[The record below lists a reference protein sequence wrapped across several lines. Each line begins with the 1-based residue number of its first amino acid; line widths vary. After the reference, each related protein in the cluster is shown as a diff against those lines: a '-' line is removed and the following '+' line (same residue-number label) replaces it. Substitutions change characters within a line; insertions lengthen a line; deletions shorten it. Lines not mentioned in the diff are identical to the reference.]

1 VGPYFLSR
9 QRKRLGGRDEWI
21 SATLRRSVRKGSQK
35 NYVWRIAIR
44 ILAGLLAAAVLLYLG
59 DWAVWRVRVA
69 MGGGMGTA
77 QVSRFVVAPLKG
89 NKEEY
94 YFDGKATVD
103 CSRSLFPQAG
113 SGACWWVQ
121 RHRVVYER

>member
-1 VGPYFLSR
+1 MDSCALCYS
-9 QRKRLGGRDEWI
+9 
-21 SATLRRSVRKGSQK
+21 SQK
-35 NYVWRIAIR
+35 RQEGACNYVWRIAIR
-44 ILAGLLAAAVLLYLG
+44 VLAGLLIAIVLLYLG
-59 DWAVWRVRVA
+59 DWAVWRVRVGT
-69 MGGGMGTA
+69 GGGMGTA

-94 YFDGKATVD
+94 YFDGMATVD

-113 SGACWWVQ
+113 SGACWWIE

>member
-1 VGPYFLSR
+1 MKKGLYVR
-9 QRKRLGGRDEWI
+9 RIVIR
-21 SATLRRSVRKGSQK
+21 TLV
-35 NYVWRIAIR
+35 
-44 ILAGLLAAAVLLYLG
+44 GLLVMAVLVYLG

-94 YFDGKATVD
+94 YFDGMAVVD

-113 SGACWWVQ
+113 SGACWWVE

>member
-1 VGPYFLSR
+1 MEGCAVPLLLF
-9 QRKRLGGRDEWI
+9 
-21 SATLRRSVRKGSQK
+21 ARRVRKGAA
-35 NYVWRIAIR
+35 NYVWRIVIR
-44 ILAGLLAAAVLLYLG
+44 TLVGLLLAAVLMYLG
-59 DWAVWRVRVA
+59 DWGIWRVRGG

-94 YFDGKATVD
+94 YFDGTATVD
-103 CSRSLFPQAG
+103 CSKSLFPQAG
-113 SGACWWVQ
+113 SGACWWIE